1 MKHKI
6 ISAVLALCLCTSSM
20 PAVHAG
26 QEVISPQADA
36 VTETSVSELVPCD
49 DTIPTPAQVYAA
61 MIALKDQEAYKE
73 GTTWT
78 DDEPYSDTKGYY
90 RWKGGPLGGANIVAV
105 GCVAFAFILSDTA
118 FGALPA
124 RMYTKFEFEDIKVG
138 DILRVNNST
147 HTVIVLEVSDTGV
160 ILAEGNLSGKVH
172 WGRAMS
178 KYEVMTNTSQY
189 ITRYPENYIPPNDP
203 DANVSVDSGSLTGG
217 LTWNLTK
224 AGTLTISGNGAM
236 PADFSGPS
244 DQPWN
249 KYSDQ
254 IRKIMI
260 ADGVT
265 SIGPSAFYG
274 NAALS
279 VEIADTVTTI
289 GNHAF
294 HGCSLLYA
302 SIPSGVETIGD
313 DAFRECPNLSS
324 VTVSEGVKTIGERAF
339 RGCESLT
346 SVDLPASVTNMGAGA
361 FYDCTKLFS
370 VTFASGSNKVTMGAD
385 LFARCWNLM
394 DITLPES
401 IDCISE
407 RMFQGC
413 LMLPGLIIPEGA
425 VKIGES
431 AFSSCGGFSAV
442 YIPKC
447 VTDIETGAFSG
458 CTLSNVYYAGTEE
471 EWGNVWKANNVSQ
484 ALASATMHYNY
495 IPESSP
501 TPTPTAEPT
510 QEPDATTA
518 PTREPGTTTAPTRE
532 PDPTTAPTREPG
544 TTTAP
549 TREPD
554 ATTAPTREP
563 NPTTVPTGEPVQTA
577 APTEEPV
584 QTTAPTE
591 EPAQTPVPTGEP
603 VQTATP
609 TGEPSTTTAPT
620 EQPDQTMPPA
630 AEPTAVPPVEETP
643 APDSKDNLTYIDGN
657 YYFYEDGEMATSKE
671 AFVDGEWRWFDE
683 DGTMAVNKDVYQT
696 SDGGKWVRYN
706 ENGEMV
712 RGEDYRYGEWYYFEP
727 ITGAMAK
734 GPAVLEDGRQVYY
747 DTVTGQ
753 MLKGEQ
759 TINGQTYYF
768 DDVDG
773 HMINGSNTNVWVQID
788 GKDFWYE
795 DWQRQGCDSA
805 DDSYRGKE
813 IYDPV
818 SNAWYWLDSIQQGA
832 KAVSKDV
839 YQESYSAYPDREDGT
854 GKWVRYDENGRMVKG
869 WDYTEAGT
877 YYFEEVT
884 GAMAKGHAVI
894 EGEEY
899 YFDPVTGIR
908 QDS

>member
-124 RMYTKFEFEDIKVG
+124 RMYTKGGFSYEDIKVG
-138 DILRVNNST
+138 DILRVNNDT
-147 HTVIVLEVSDTGV
+147 HTVIVLEVSDAGV
-160 ILAEGNLSGKVH
+160 VVAEGNYSGKVH
-172 WGRAMS
+172 WERTMS
-178 KYEVMTNTSQY
+178 KEDVMNNTSHY
-189 ITRYPENYIPPNDP
+189 ITRYPEGYVSPDDPTANDII
-203 DANVSVDSGSLTGG
+203 AKGTLEKG
-217 LTWNLTK
+217 LPWTLTK
-224 AGTLTISGNGAM
+224 AGTLTVSGNGAM
-236 PADFSGPS
+236 PDFSS
-244 DQPWN
+244 ASEQPW
-249 KYSDQ
+249 SDNSRQ
-254 IRKIMI
+254 IRKVVIG
-260 ADGVT
+260 DGVT
-265 SIGPSAFYG
+265 SIGSCAFWDCGVLIAEISPS
-274 NAALS
+274 
-279 VEIADTVTTI
+279 VTTI
-289 GNHAF
+289 GNSAF
-294 HGCSLLYA
+294 RDS
-302 SIPSGVETIGD
+302 SIISVTIPSKVRTIGD
-313 DAFRECPNLSS
+313 S
-324 VTVSEGVKTIGERAF
+324 AF
-339 RGCESLT
+339 RGCEGLSSITFSEGLETINQNAFRSCTSLT
-346 SVDLPASVTNMGAGA
+346 SIELPASIEEVGAAA
-361 FYDCTKLFS
+361 FMECKAMIS
-370 VTFASGSNKVTMGAD
+370 ATFAPGSKQVKMGD
-385 LFARCWNLM
+385 NLFIECYYLM
-394 DITLPES
+394 NVTLPQS
-401 IDCISE
+401 IDCIGE
-407 RMFQGC
+407 GMFQNCSLLAGVEI
-413 LMLPGLIIPEGA
+413 PQGAESIGGLAFASSGVKAVIIPVSVTSIGTAAFSACPLTDIYFTGTEA
-425 VKIGES
+425 QWNSISKIGDT
-431 AFSSCGGFSAV
+431 ASAV
-442 YIPKC
+442 
-447 VTDIETGAFSG
+447 A
-458 CTLSNVYYAGTEE
+458 
-471 EWGNVWKANNVSQ
+471 KA
-484 ALASATMHYNY
+484 TIHCNY
-495 IPESSP
+495 VPEA
-501 TPTPTAEPT
+501 TPTPKPT
-510 QEPDATTA
+510 
-518 PTREPGTTTAPTRE
+518 
-532 PDPTTAPTREPG
+532 PTTAPTP
-544 TTTAP
+544 TAVPTPTTAP
-549 TREPD
+549 TPT
-554 ATTAPTREP
+554 AVPTPTTAPTP
-563 NPTTVPTGEPVQTA
+563 TAVPMPTTAPTPTTVPTGEPIQTAAPTEEPVQTA

-712 RGEDYRYGEWYYFEP
+712 KGEDYRYGEWYYFEP